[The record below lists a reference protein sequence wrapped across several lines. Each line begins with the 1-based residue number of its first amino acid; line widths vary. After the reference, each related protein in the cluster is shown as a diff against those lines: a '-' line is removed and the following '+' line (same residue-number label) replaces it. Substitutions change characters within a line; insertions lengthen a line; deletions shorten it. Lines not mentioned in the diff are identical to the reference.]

1 MAYSLGTL
9 TAYVIQNGNEIY
21 TKAVFGAKTI
31 SMMTPKVG
39 IKSAETLNLMDTDA
53 VIQAG
58 GTCGFNSS
66 GTTAITQRTLTVGK
80 MKVQEQL
87 CPPDLEAYFTQQAL
101 QKGSNYD
108 MIAYA
113 KDYSDLKVKKINAE
127 MERLV
132 WQGRISGGSYFDGIL
147 RILQHE
153 TSVVEANTTTYVPGG
168 SALVSFATAGNA
180 LKAFQA
186 INAAIPVEVIDATDM
201 NVFCGWDVFR
211 LLIKDITNLNFFAYT
226 ASSEAAVKGELIVP
240 GTALKVT
247 AVNGLNGQNAIVACQ
262 KSNMFFGT
270 DMLDEYEKFSLKY
283 DEINEVVKFS
293 VKWKAGVQFAFPQF
307 VTAFRI
313 PPGS

>member
-1 MAYSLGTL
+1 
-9 TAYVIQNGNEIY
+9 
-21 TKAVFGAKTI
+21 
-31 SMMTPKVG
+31 
-39 IKSAETLNLMDTDA
+39 
-53 VIQAG
+53 
-58 GTCGFNSS
+58 
-66 GTTAITQRTLTVGK
+66 
-80 MKVQEQL
+80 
-87 CPPDLEAYFTQQAL
+87 
-101 QKGSNYD
+101 

-132 WQGRISGGSYFDGIL
+132 WQGRLSGGSYFDGIL

-153 TSVVEANTTTYVPGG
+153 TSVVEANTTTYMTA
-168 SALVSFATAGNA
+168 ALTSFTAANT
-180 LKAFQA
+180 LSAFQG
-186 INAAIPVEVIDATDM
+186 INRAIPVEVIDATDM

-211 LLIKDITNLNFFAYT
+211 LLIANITNLNFFAYT
-226 ASSEAAVKGELIVP
+226 ASSEAAVKGELVIP
-240 GTALKVT
+240 GTNLKVT

>member
-132 WQGRISGGSYFDGIL
+132 WQGRLSGGSYFDGIL

-153 TSVVEANTTTYVPGG
+153 TTVIEANTTTYMTA
-168 SALVSFATAGNA
+168 ALTSFTAANT
-180 LKAFQA
+180 LSAFQG
-186 INAAIPVEVIDATDM
+186 INRAIPVEVIDATDM
-201 NVFCGWDVFR
+201 NVFCGWDIFR
-211 LLIKDITNLNFFAYT
+211 LLIANITNLNFFAYT
-226 ASSEAAVKGELIVP
+226 ASSEAAVKGELVIP
-240 GTALKVT
+240 GTNLKVT

>member
-1 MAYSLGTL
+1 MSYSLSTL
-9 TAYVIQNGNEIY
+9 TAYVEQNGNEIY

-66 GTTAITQRTLTVGK
+66 GTTSITQRTLTVGK

-132 WQGRISGGSYFDGIL
+132 WQGRLSGGSYFDGIL

-153 TSVVEANTTTYVPGG
+153 TTVIEANTTTYMTA
-168 SALVSFATAGNA
+168 ALTSFTAANT
-180 LKAFQA
+180 LSAFQG
-186 INAAIPVEVIDATDM
+186 INRAIPVEVIDATDM
-201 NVFCGWDVFR
+201 NVFCGWDIFR
-211 LLIKDITNLNFFAYT
+211 LLIANITNLNFFAYT
-226 ASSEAAVKGELIVP
+226 ASSEAAVKGELIIP
-240 GTALKVT
+240 GTNLKVT
-247 AVNGLNGQNAIVACQ
+247 AVNGLNSQNTIVACQ

>member
-1 MAYSLGTL
+1 MSYSLSTL
-9 TAYVIQNGNEIY
+9 TAYVEQNGNEIY

-132 WQGRISGGSYFDGIL
+132 WQGRLSGGSYFDGIL

-153 TSVVEANTTTYVPGG
+153 TTVIEANTTTYMTA
-168 SALVSFATAGNA
+168 ALTSFTAANT
-180 LKAFQA
+180 LSAFQG
-186 INAAIPVEVIDATDM
+186 INRAIPVEVIDATDM
-201 NVFCGWDVFR
+201 NVFCGWDIFR
-211 LLIKDITNLNFFAYT
+211 LLIANITNLNFFAYT
-226 ASSEAAVKGELIVP
+226 ASSEAAVKGELVIP
-240 GTALKVT
+240 GTNLKVT
-247 AVNGLNGQNAIVACQ
+247 AVNGLNSQNTIVACQ

>member
-132 WQGRISGGSYFDGIL
+132 WQGRLSGGSYFDGIL

-153 TSVVEANTTTYVPGG
+153 TTVIEANTTTYMTA
-168 SALVSFATAGNA
+168 ALTSFTAANT
-180 LKAFQA
+180 LSAFQG
-186 INAAIPVEVIDATDM
+186 INRAIPVEVIDATDM
-201 NVFCGWDVFR
+201 NVFCGWDIFR
-211 LLIKDITNLNFFAYT
+211 LLIANITNLNFFAYT
-226 ASSEAAVKGELIVP
+226 ASSEAAVKGELVIP
-240 GTALKVT
+240 GTNLKVT
-247 AVNGLNGQNAIVACQ
+247 AVNGLNSQNTIVACQ

>member
-80 MKVQEQL
+80 MKVQDQL

-132 WQGRISGGSYFDGIL
+132 WQGRLSGGSYFDGIL

-153 TSVVEANTTTYVPGG
+153 TTVIEANTTTYMTA
-168 SALVSFATAGNA
+168 ALTSFTAANT
-180 LKAFQA
+180 LSAFQG
-186 INAAIPVEVIDATDM
+186 INRAIPVEVIDATDM
-201 NVFCGWDVFR
+201 NVFCGWDIFR
-211 LLIKDITNLNFFAYT
+211 LLIANITNLNFFAYT
-226 ASSEAAVKGELIVP
+226 ASSEAAVKGELVIP
-240 GTALKVT
+240 GTNLKVT

>member
-132 WQGRISGGSYFDGIL
+132 WQGRLSGGSYFDGIL

-153 TSVVEANTTTYVPGG
+153 TSVVEANTTTYMTA
-168 SALVSFATAGNA
+168 ALTSFTAANT
-180 LKAFQA
+180 LSAFQG
-186 INAAIPVEVIDATDM
+186 INRAIPVEVIDATDM

-211 LLIKDITNLNFFAYT
+211 LLIANITNLNFFAYT
-226 ASSEAAVKGELIVP
+226 ASSEAAVKGELVIP
-240 GTALKVT
+240 GTNLKVT

>member
-1 MAYSLGTL
+1 MSYSLGTL

-132 WQGRISGGSYFDGIL
+132 WQGRLSGGSYFDGIL

-153 TSVVEANTTTYVPGG
+153 TTVIEANTTTYMTA
-168 SALVSFATAGNA
+168 ALTSFTAANT
-180 LKAFQA
+180 LSAFQG
-186 INAAIPVEVIDATDM
+186 INRAIPVEVIDATDM
-201 NVFCGWDVFR
+201 NVFCGWDIFR
-211 LLIKDITNLNFFAYT
+211 LLIANITNLNFFAYT
-226 ASSEAAVKGELIVP
+226 ASSEAAVKGELIIP
-240 GTALKVT
+240 GTNLKVT

>member
-9 TAYVIQNGNEIY
+9 TAYVEQNGNEIL

-39 IKSAETLNLMDTDA
+39 IKSAETLNLLDTDA
-53 VIQAG
+53 VIQSG

-66 GTTAITQRTLTVGK
+66 GTTTVTQRTITVGK

-101 QKGSNYD
+101 TKGSNYD
-108 MIAYA
+108 SIAYA
-113 KDYSDLKVKKINAE
+113 KDYTDLKTKLVNKA
-127 MERLV
+127 METLV
-132 WQGRISGGSYFDGIL
+132 WQARISSGDKFDGLL
-147 RILQHE
+147 RILAHE
-153 TSVVEANTTTYVPGG
+153 TTVVEANTSTYVPGG
-168 SALVSFATAGNA
+168 SALVNFTTAGNA

-186 INAAIPVEVIDATDM
+186 INQAIPVEVIDAPDM

-211 LLIKDITNLNFFAYT
+211 RLVTDVTNLNFFHY
-226 ASSEAAVKGELIVP
+226 EAGDAMNKGAMVVP
-240 GTALKVT
+240 GTNLTVT
-247 AVNGLNGQNAIVACQ
+247 AVNGLNNMNTIVAGQ

-270 DMLDEYEKFSLKY
+270 DMTDEYEKFSLKY
-283 DEINEVVKFS
+283 DEINEVVKYS
-293 VKWKAGVQFAFPQF
+293 VKWKAGVQVAFPQF
-307 VTAFRI
+307 ITAFRI

>member
-1 MAYSLGTL
+1 MSYSLSTL
-9 TAYVIQNGNEIY
+9 TAYVEQNGNEIY

-66 GTTAITQRTLTVGK
+66 GTTSITQRTLTVGK

-132 WQGRISGGSYFDGIL
+132 WQGRLSGGSYFDGIL

-153 TSVVEANTTTYVPGG
+153 TTVIEANTTTYMTA
-168 SALVSFATAGNA
+168 ALTSFTAANT
-180 LKAFQA
+180 LSAFQG
-186 INAAIPVEVIDATDM
+186 INRAIPVEVIDATDM
-201 NVFCGWDVFR
+201 NVFCGWDIFR
-211 LLIKDITNLNFFAYT
+211 LLIANITNLNFFAYT
-226 ASSEAAVKGELIVP
+226 ASSEAAVKGELVIP
-240 GTALKVT
+240 GTNLKVT
-247 AVNGLNGQNAIVACQ
+247 AVNGLNSQNTIVACQ